1 LLKNLILVWFGVI
14 LTFVSTILTFA
25 TSPTP
30 LPLADKLWLV
40 GMCIVVVL
48 VLVATYRGHPR
59 NLARAPGPAVRLLAL
74 LVMVVSGGTW
84 AWLLVR
90 TALAED
96 AEVWVIRIQRTLT
109 LFLFA
114 GAYHL
119 FTQKPRN

>member
-1 LLKNLILVWFGVI
+1 LKNLIIVWFGVI

-25 TSPTP
+25 MSPTP
-30 LPLADKLWLV
+30 LPLSDKLWLV

-48 VLVATYRGHPR
+48 VLAATYMGRPR
-59 NLARAPGPAVRLLAL
+59 NLARPPSPAVRLLAL

-90 TALAED
+90 TVQAED
-96 AEVWVIRIQRTLT
+96 ADVWAIRIQRTLT

-119 FTQKPRN
+119 FSQKPRN